1 MFSVKRFFFV
11 MFFFAIFQV
20 ADKQY
25 GVFDPEKKQWTGLV
39 GDVLRGKA
47 DLAVAGMIRN
57 YDREEVVDFTASYM
71 DYGVGI
77 LIRKPQRKTNVFGFL
92 EPLTVQVWICICI
105 ATFAIGV
112 VMFALARISP
122 YGIDNVEPSLQF
134 NFHNS
139 MWFALAS
146 LMQQGTDIVPR
157 SISSRMLGTFWWFFT
172 LIVIATYTANLAA
185 FLTVTRMESPI
196 ESLNDL
202 AHQNKI
208 SYGTVKG
215 SSLEQFFEEQGNK
228 ESPYDKLW
236 NYMSSMDPSPMVNDV
251 QDGYKRVKQG
261 DYAFMWDYPVLQYQ
275 KKKNCELMTVGK
287 PFNSKNYAFAVRKGA
302 LYQEQITLSILS
314 LQESGELEKIRQ
326 KWFEAESLCTE
337 DESSDESKASGLEM
351 ENVAGVFYILI
362 IGAFL
367 ALFSACIELIW
378 YKFFRPVAQAT
389 LNYPMDSQPKRNC
402 SSISEK
408 NSAAECS
415 RSNGQTYINKPHYSD
430 SVA

>member
-1 MFSVKRFFFV
+1 M
-11 MFFFAIFQV
+11 
-20 ADKQY
+20 
-25 GVFDPEKKQWTGLV
+25 FDPEKKQWTGLV

-77 LIRKPQRKTNVFGFL
+77 LIRKPQRKTNFFGFL

-122 YGIDNVEPSLQF
+122 YGIEGVDESLQF

-146 LMQQGTDIVPR
+146 LMQQGTDITPR

-202 AHQNKI
+202 AQQNKI

-215 SSLEQFFEEQGNK
+215 
-228 ESPYDKLW
+228 
-236 NYMSSMDPSPMVNDV
+236 
-251 QDGYKRVKQG
+251 
-261 DYAFMWDYPVLQYQ
+261 
-275 KKKNCELMTVGK
+275 EL
-287 PFNSKNYAFAVRKGA
+287 F
-302 LYQEQITLSILS
+302 I
-314 LQESGELEKIRQ
+314 
-326 KWFEAESLCTE
+326 
-337 DESSDESKASGLEM
+337 
-351 ENVAGVFYILI
+351 
-362 IGAFL
+362 
-367 ALFSACIELIW
+367 FS
-378 YKFFRPVAQAT
+378 
-389 LNYPMDSQPKRNC
+389 
-402 SSISEK
+402 
-408 NSAAECS
+408 
-415 RSNGQTYINKPHYSD
+415 
-430 SVA
+430 

>member
-1 MFSVKRFFFV
+1 M
-11 MFFFAIFQV
+11 
-20 ADKQY
+20 ADEQY
-25 GVFDPEKKQWTGLV
+25 GVFDAEKKQWTGLV
-39 GDVLRGKA
+39 GDVLRGRA

-77 LIRKPQRKTNVFGFL
+77 LVRKPQRKPNVFGFL

-105 ATFAIGV
+105 ATFSIGV

-122 YGIDNVEPSLQF
+122 YGTEGIEESLQF

-146 LMQQGTDIVPR
+146 LMQQGTDITPR

-202 AHQNKI
+202 AQQTKI

-215 SSLEQFFEEQGNK
+215 SSLEQFFEEQGKK
-228 ESPYDKLW
+228 ENPYDKLW
-236 NYMSSMDPSPMVNDV
+236 NFMSSIVPSPMVPTV
-251 QDGYKRVKQG
+251 EDGYQRVKNG

-275 KKKNCELMTVGK
+275 KKRNCDLMTVGK

-302 LYQEQITLSILS
+302 LYQEQLTLSILS

-326 KWFEAESLCTE
+326 KWFEAESLCSE
-337 DESSDESKASGLEM
+337 DENSDENTASGLEM

-362 IGAFL
+362 IGACL
-367 ALFSACIELIW
+367 AFFSALVELTW
-378 YKFFRPVAQAT
+378 YKFLRRKDENRLEVEF
-389 LNYPMDSQPKRNC
+389 SQNC
-402 SSISEK
+402 SNNVAVNHNAKII
-408 NSAAECS
+408 
-415 RSNGQTYINKPHYSD
+415 QID
-430 SVA
+430 STA